1 MKAMRKLL
9 LLSGII
15 AACSFAPRSGL
26 VQRSSASVVRED
38 GRTTQTLTALAQ
50 EQEQRT
56 RFEGRGGRYE
66 DGGRGRGRGRG
77 GPYQGRGGR
86 GRGETFGECRGIF
99 VDVLETNELGWQ
111 RRTHFRLHRM
121 MFASNRR

>member
-1 MKAMRKLL
+1 MMKAMRILL

-38 GRTTQTLTALAQ
+38 GGSRQTLTALAQ

-56 RFEGRGGRYE
+56 RYEGRGGRYE
-66 DGGRGRGRGRG
+66 DGGRGRGRG

-86 GRGETFGECRGIF
+86 GRGE
-99 VDVLETNELGWQ
+99 
-111 RRTHFRLHRM
+111 RLR
-121 MFASNRR
+121 